1 MVNNGSCHD
10 CRAHSGVEQRLKNL
24 EDFMNEIKTLG
35 RGVFLAIVANL
46 LGVVAILLFK

>member
-1 MVNNGSCHD
+1 MASNGSCQD

-24 EDFMNEIKTLG
+24 EDFMDEIKALG
-35 RGVFLAIVANL
+35 RGVFLAIIANL